1 MSFVNNL
8 LKVFVGDK
16 TKKDLKSILPLVD
29 KIKSHENDFEQL
41 SHDELRAKT
50 VSFKQEIKTARAE
63 FDQQIEQH
71 KETINNT
78 EDIDQREQLY
88 NSIDQLESDALVVTE
103 EVLLKLLP
111 EAFATVKETA
121 KRFVHNSSIEVTA
134 TEFDRQLSGEKT
146 YITLKG
152 EKAQWANN
160 WDAAG

>member
-50 VSFKQEIKTARAE
+50 AAFKQEIKTARDE

-121 KRFVHNSSIEVTA
+121 KRFVHNSSMEVTT
-134 TEFDRQLSGEKT
+134 TEFDR
-146 YITLKG
+146 
-152 EKAQWANN
+152 
-160 WDAAG
+160 